1 MFLTEFFGNP
11 AVVSGLAAMML
22 AQLLKLLLNYALNK
36 KWDWVLLIKSGGMPS
51 SHSAMVTAIAVSIG
65 LWEGF
70 DTAAFAAA
78 FGLMVIVTYDSANV
92 RWQSGLHAQ
101 KINQLLRDVFSGQPI
116 NDQLLKEVI
125 GHTPRQVYIGVI
137 LGILVALAVDFLW
150 V

>member
-36 KWDWVLLIKSGGMPS
+36 KWDWVLLIESGGMPS

-137 LGILVALAVDFLW
+137 LGILVALAIDSLW

>member
-36 KWDWVLLIKSGGMPS
+36 KWDWVLLIESGGMPS

-65 LWEGF
+65 LWKGF